1 MYVLWIVVCPVLSVL
16 LWYTDS
22 DYPFCLFKLFLC
34 VNIQMSD
41 TWSWE
46 PFATYSFFL
55 SCLHECTDSWNI
67 AHLEYKTFSWNT
79 FVSFNILNIVYFY
92 RNKYCNE
99 KGKRT
104 TTLKKCCCSFASVA
118 CSLLLPGARYSQ
130 PRGSHL
136 LPKEAAW
143 VLCVQWLA
151 CCSPRMW

>member
-1 MYVLWIVVCPVLSVL
+1 MYVLWIVVCPVLSSLIYGFWLPL
-16 LWYTDS
+16 LSLQTLLVRE
-22 DYPFCLFKLFLC
+22 YPDERYMIMGAFCYLL
-34 VNIQMSD
+34 I
-41 TWSWE
+41 
-46 PFATYSFFL
+46 FL
-55 SCLHECTDSWNI
+55 SCPHECTDSWNI

-104 TTLKKCCCSFASVA
+104 ITLKKCCCSFASVA